1 MNNNIYPCLALKGKI
16 NEAADFYIN
25 TFGEGKIVQTNKYV
39 NYIELSGQ
47 TFLLLN
53 EGPAS
58 SPNAAISFMVASE
71 SAEVTAQYWDKL
83 TDSGKVMMP
92 LDTYPWSV
100 QYGWVEDKYGVSWQL
115 FTGSRDENPQK
126 FSPSLMFT
134 GDNAGK
140 AREAIHFYTAL
151 FPQSGIAGIMEY
163 EEGEGDTP
171 GLIKHAQFK
180 LKDTYLTAM
189 DSSANHGFQFNDAI
203 SIVVNCETQ
212 AEIDQYWEALT
223 SKGGMEIACGWLV
236 DPYGVSWQIVPA
248 RLAELVSE
256 PGREEPVMNA
266 LMKMKKLIIAD
277 LENA

>member
-1 MNNNIYPCLALKGKI
+1 MNNSIYTCLTLKGKI

-25 TFGEGKIVQTNKYV
+25 TFGEGKIVQRNKYV
-39 NYIELSGQ
+39 NIIELSGEK
-47 TFLLLN
+47 FLLLN

-58 SPNAAISFMVASE
+58 APNASISFMVASE
-71 SAEVTAQYWDKL
+71 TADETEQYWNKL
-83 TDSGKVMMP
+83 IKGGKIMMP
-92 LDTYPWSV
+92 LDSYPWSTK
-100 QYGWVEDKYGVSWQL
+100 YGWVEDQYGVSWQL
-115 FTGSRDENPQK
+115 FTGNTADNPQK
-126 FSPSLMFT
+126 FSASLMFT
-134 GDNAGK
+134 GTNAGK
-140 AREAIHFYTAL
+140 AREAIDFYTKL
-151 FPQSGIAGIMEY
+151 FPQSSIEAVMEY

-203 SIVVNCETQ
+203 SIVVNCDTQ
-212 AEIDQYWEALT
+212 AEIDQYWDALT
-223 SKGGMEIACGWLV
+223 TNGGLEIACGWLV
-236 DPYGVSWQIVPA
+236 DQYGVSWQIVPA
-248 RLAELVSE
+248 ILAELVSQ